1 MQKWASIEI
10 VAYICEIQQT
20 NEGSIWIE
28 QDKCMQFEG
37 DLINYKLQSFRSS
50 TS

>member
-1 MQKWASIEI
+1 MRKWASIEI

-37 DLINYKLQSFRSS
+37 DHKLQITVVPFQY
-50 TS
+50 